1 MNTTW
6 RRGGEEETGGG
17 VTRLLRQGIIV
28 MLISVSEMK
37 KIFGKIDTSRRD
49 DKESEKA
56 HSSFIGK
63 KYNVGKHTVV
73 VEVSCGKIRGLES
86 RGHKETTKN
95 NYLHLT
101 SDT

>member
-1 MNTTW
+1 MWWLDPGSLGWYHHNEHLIQSQL
-6 RRGGEEETGGG
+6 RGYRQYYVEEIGGG
-17 VTRLLRQGIIV
+17 VTRLLRRGIRV

-73 VEVSCGKIRGLES
+73 VEVSR
-86 RGHKETTKN
+86 
-95 NYLHLT
+95 
-101 SDT
+101 DQV

>member
-1 MNTTW
+1 
-6 RRGGEEETGGG
+6 
-17 VTRLLRQGIIV
+17 
-28 MLISVSEMK
+28 MLISVAEMK

-73 VEVSCGKIRGLES
+73 VEVSRGKIRGLEDT
-86 RGHKETTKN
+86 RRQQRTIT
-95 NYLHLT
+95 YILHLIRK
-101 SDT
+101 

>member
-1 MNTTW
+1 M
-6 RRGGEEETGGG
+6 
-17 VTRLLRQGIIV
+17 V
-28 MLISVSEMK
+28 ISVSEMK

-73 VEVSCGKIRGLES
+73 VEVSSDQIRS

-95 NYLHLT
+95 NYLNLT

>member
-1 MNTTW
+1 
-6 RRGGEEETGGG
+6 
-17 VTRLLRQGIIV
+17 

-73 VEVSCGKIRGLES
+73 VEVSSGQL
-86 RGHKETTKN
+86 
-95 NYLHLT
+95 
-101 SDT
+101 

>member
-1 MNTTW
+1 
-6 RRGGEEETGGG
+6 
-17 VTRLLRQGIIV
+17 

-73 VEVSCGKIRGLES
+73 VEVSRGKIRS

>member
-1 MNTTW
+1 
-6 RRGGEEETGGG
+6 
-17 VTRLLRQGIIV
+17 

-73 VEVSCGKIRGLES
+73 VEVSCGQIRS
-86 RGHKETTKN
+86 R
-95 NYLHLT
+95 L
-101 SDT
+101 

>member
-1 MNTTW
+1 
-6 RRGGEEETGGG
+6 
-17 VTRLLRQGIIV
+17 

-63 KYNVGKHTVV
+63 KYSVGKHTVV
-73 VEVSCGKIRGLES
+73 VEVSCGQIRSRLILEDT
-86 RGHKETTKN
+86 RRQQRTII
-95 NYLHLT
+95 YILHLIRR
-101 SDT
+101 

>member
-1 MNTTW
+1 
-6 RRGGEEETGGG
+6 
-17 VTRLLRQGIIV
+17 

-73 VEVSCGKIRGLES
+73 VEVSCDQIGS

>member
-1 MNTTW
+1 MT
-6 RRGGEEETGGG
+6 
-17 VTRLLRQGIIV
+17 VIA
-28 MLISVSEMK
+28 VSEMK

-73 VEVSCGKIRGLES
+73 VEVSVARSGLEDT
-86 RGHKETTKN
+86 RRQQRTIT
-95 NYLHLT
+95 YILHLIRR
-101 SDT
+101 